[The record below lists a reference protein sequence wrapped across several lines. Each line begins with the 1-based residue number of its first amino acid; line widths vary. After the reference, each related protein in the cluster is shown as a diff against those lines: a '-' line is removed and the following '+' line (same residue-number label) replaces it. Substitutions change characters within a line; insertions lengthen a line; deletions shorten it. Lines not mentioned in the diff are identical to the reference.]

1 MPTFQRLARFLTLLA
16 GLPLAAS
23 AADSKASFSPPTLRA
38 TRVEKKK
45 ESAAPPALNGKSVER
60 ITMREAIE
68 MAMRNNLEVKF
79 DKVGVRIERAKVRFE
94 IGVFDPTFSI
104 NMSRES
110 LRRPQNTSDF
120 SSTDQILQAQSIASS
135 NAAIDTTR
143 ALNGLPPLD
152 RPTQTIGIPTTI
164 FDQQNDRFSANLIQ
178 RTPWGMRYGLFVE
191 ANRLR
196 NTFSGDNRE
205 ITPQYQTSAQIQ
217 VVQPLLKDFGPA
229 ANLANLRVAR
239 LNKQIAVLIWKQ
251 RLMTGL
257 QAVMANYYDM
267 TFGLADVG
275 VRQEAITADELLI
288 AQTERRLELGFMSP
302 FDVQQARAQLSL
314 DQEQLIS
321 AKNLLMERQFAL
333 KRLILD
339 QFNVNDLRIFLPLAE
354 PPLGVPALDRSF
366 FLRQAFAHRPD
377 FRQAL
382 TEADSQDIRL
392 RFARNQLLPQLDLVA
407 TYGLNGLKG
416 GYGDSFD
423 QTFAGSAPG
432 WTVGVNLR
440 IPLGNIQA
448 RAQLDSVKAQKEQAI
463 LKIKQSEL
471 GIGVDV
477 DTVMSRIETNRQ
489 RVETARKTRELYVE
503 AVRIAYRKL
512 EEGQISSFDI
522 IEQQR
527 RLYDSKSREAAARAE
542 LDKSITQLWLV
553 TGTMLERLGI
563 QVPEIE
569 KESGIR

>member
-1 MPTFQRLARFLTLLA
+1 SATTARFD
-16 GLPLAAS
+16 G
-23 AADSKASFSPPTLRA
+23 
-38 TRVEKKK
+38 TRVEK
-45 ESAAPPALNGKSVER
+45 
-60 ITMREAIE
+60 ITMRDAIQ

-79 DKVGVRIERAKVRFE
+79 DKVAVRIERAKIRFE
-94 IGVFDPTFSI
+94 VGAFDPTFSI

-110 LRRPQNTSDF
+110 LRRPQNTNDF
-120 SSTDQILQAQSIASS
+120 SSTDQILQAQSLVTS
-135 NAAIDTTR
+135 NNAIDTTR
-143 ALNGLPPLD
+143 ALNGLPPLEH
-152 RPTQTIGIPTTI
+152 PTQATGLPITI

-196 NTFSGDNRE
+196 NTFSGDNRI
-205 ITPQYQTSAQIQ
+205 ITPEYQTSTQLQI
-217 VVQPLLKDFGPA
+217 VQPLLKDFGPA

-239 LNKQIAVLIWKQ
+239 LSKQIAILTWKQ

-257 QAVMANYYDM
+257 QAVMATYYEM
-267 TFGLADVG
+267 AFGLADIG
-275 VRQEAITADELLI
+275 VRQEAIDADLRFVN
-288 AQTERRLELGFMSP
+288 QTERRLELGFMSP
-302 FDVQQARAQLSL
+302 FDVQQARAQVSV
-314 DQEQLIS
+314 DQEQLIA
-321 AKNLLMERQFAL
+321 AKNQLMERQFAL

-339 QFNVNDLRIFLPLAE
+339 EFNVNDLRVFMPQVE
-354 PPLGVPALDRSF
+354 PSLGVPKLDRSA
-366 FLRQAFAHRPD
+366 FLQQAFAHRPD
-377 FRQAL
+377 FKQAL

-392 RFARNQLLPQLDLVA
+392 RFARNQLLPQLDLVG

-477 DTVMSRIETNRQ
+477 DTVMSRITTNQQ
-489 RVETARKTRELYVE
+489 RLETARKTRELFVE
-503 AVRIAYRKL
+503 AVRIAYRRL

-527 RLYDSKSREAAARAE
+527 RLYDSKSREVAARTE

-553 TGTMLERLGI
+553 TGTLLDKLGI
-563 QVPEIE
+563 QVPDVE
-569 KESGIR
+569 K